1 MLMFAYE
8 KPESLEKLTHNNLCA
23 EEECQ
28 FTPFSLPDQKLVRSF
43 HPVSL
48 EEMEDVRL
56 MNRIDV
62 KYMLHE
68 SRVPKILE
76 MMADSYQ
83 ILEIS
88 GSRTGT
94 YETVYYDNHR
104 LGFFLDHIN
113 GKLNRNKV
121 RTRLYVESDLQFLEV
136 KKKINTG
143 RTKKIRIRT
152 DPHSTGFDDEAI
164 HLVLTH
170 TRSGLETLSPVLVN
184 RFNRIT
190 LIDRE
195 RTERVT
201 IDLNLQ
207 YAGSTR
213 VYGVGV
219 PRLAIIEI
227 KRNKF
232 GHSIMADILRNER
245 VKQTGI
251 SKYCLGISLIHPG
264 EKVNNYKRKNRIIE
278 KITQLNGLI
287 A

>member
-1 MLMFAYE
+1 MFAYK
-8 KPESLEKLTHNNLCA
+8 KPESLEKLTHNTIRA
-23 EEECQ
+23 EEECH
-28 FTPFSLPDQKLVRSF
+28 FTSFDLPDPQLVRSF

-48 EEMEDVRL
+48 EEMESVRL

-62 KYMLHE
+62 KYLLHE
-68 SRVPKILE
+68 SRVPQILE
-76 MMADSYQ
+76 RVADGYQ
-83 ILEIS
+83 ILETS
-88 GSRTGT
+88 GSRIGT
-94 YETVYYDNHR
+94 YETVYYDSRR

-136 KKKINTG
+136 KKKTNTG
-143 RTKKIRIRT
+143 RTKKYRIRI
-152 DPHSTGFDDEAI
+152 DPHATGFDDEDI
-164 HLVLTH
+164 QLVHTH
-170 TRSGLETLSPVLVN
+170 SRTGLAALSPVLVN

-190 LIDRE
+190 LVDRE
-195 RTERVT
+195 WTERVT

-232 GHSIMADILRNER
+232 GHSIMADILRNEC

-251 SKYCLGISLIHPG
+251 SKYCLGISLIYPG
-264 EKVNNYKRKNRIIE
+264 EKVNNYKRKIRIIE

>member
-1 MLMFAYE
+1 MFAYE
-8 KPESLEKLTHNNLCA
+8 KPEYLEKLTHNTIRA
-23 EEECQ
+23 EEEYQ
-28 FTPFSLPDQKLVRSF
+28 FTSFSLPDPQLVRSF

-48 EEMEDVRL
+48 EEMESVRL

-68 SRVPKILE
+68 SRVPLILE
-76 MMADSYQ
+76 RVADSYQ
-83 ILEIS
+83 ILETS

-94 YETVYYDNHR
+94 YETVYYDNRR

-143 RTKKIRIRT
+143 RTKKYRIRI
-152 DPHSTGFDDEAI
+152 DPNATGFEDEAI
-164 HLVLTH
+164 QLVHTH
-170 TRSGLETLSPVLVN
+170 SRTGLATLSPVLVN
-184 RFNRIT
+184 LFNRIT
-190 LIDRE
+190 LVDRAWS
-195 RTERVT
+195 ERVT

-219 PRLAIIEI
+219 PGLAIIEI
-227 KRNKF
+227 KRNKS
-232 GHSIMADILRNER
+232 GHSMMAEILRNER

-264 EKVNNYKRKNRIIE
+264 EKVNNYKRKIRIIE
-278 KITQLNGLI
+278 KITHLNGLI